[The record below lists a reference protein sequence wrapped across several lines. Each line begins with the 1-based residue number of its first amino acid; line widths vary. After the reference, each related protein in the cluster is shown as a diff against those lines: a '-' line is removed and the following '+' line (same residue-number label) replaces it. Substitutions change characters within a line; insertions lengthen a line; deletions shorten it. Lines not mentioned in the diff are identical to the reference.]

1 MSNLIKLQRIIP
13 RGTPVITKNID
24 DPSKPTEIFTFDN
37 FSGQKCPHTY
47 CELHPKRVKKDDPAC
62 YGFMKWDNTETNESI
77 TSCPQIGGDDNKI
90 TIGDSH
96 VIQKFGPDRLNLEDY
111 VK

>member
-1 MSNLIKLQRIIP
+1 MTVAIKWAVTSSQVYVKTKIVSRKRIALLAAVRFGRI
-13 RGTPVITKNID
+13 G
-24 DPSKPTEIFTFDN
+24 
-37 FSGQKCPHTY
+37 Y

-77 TSCPQIGGDDNKI
+77 TSCPQIGGDDNKV

-96 VIQKFGPDRLNLEDY
+96 IIQKFGPDKLNLEDY